1 MGMLSERLSLPFRF
15 SFENISQ
22 LEEHVVCFFKNLPDV
37 PIICIS
43 MIGGDLAALLEETLI
58 LPSFCP
64 AWVML
69 SKIDSTNQPIT
80 MLLPAD
86 EIREGNQAFP
96 ISCFIVDLL
105 SSAYFTM
112 AFILSAQH
120 DLKTCKKMS
129 TIQQTKEW
137 QCPWGHTVLDHVAPS
152 FKLLMNENLLSSH
165 ETIKQKYWEWRTEI
179 NNRLG
184 FLLR

>member
-1 MGMLSERLSLPFRF
+1 MLPFRF
-15 SFENISQ
+15 PFENFSQ
-22 LEEHVVCFFKNLPDV
+22 LEEHVGCFFKKLPDV

-43 MIGGDLAALLEETLI
+43 MIGGDYASLLEETLI

-86 EIREGNQAFP
+86 KIREGNCAFHHF
-96 ISCFIVDLL
+96 SLFSFLKSVVFCLL
-105 SSAYFTM
+105 YRG
-112 AFILSAQH
+112 ILLTVKH
-120 DLKTCKKMS
+120 DIKTCKQ
-129 TIQQTKEW
+129 TGNIQPTKEW

-152 FKLLMNENLLSSH
+152 FKLLMKENLLSSH
-165 ETIKQKYWEWRTEI
+165 ETVKQIFWEWRTEI

-184 FLLR
+184 SLLG